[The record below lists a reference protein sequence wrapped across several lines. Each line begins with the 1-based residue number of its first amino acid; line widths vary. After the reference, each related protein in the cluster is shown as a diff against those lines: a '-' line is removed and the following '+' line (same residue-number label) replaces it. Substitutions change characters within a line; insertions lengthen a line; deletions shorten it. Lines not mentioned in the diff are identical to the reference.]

1 MRVPQRGPREELQG
15 EQITWTEWHVEWGN
29 EGLAAWRLWVARE
42 ADVWFVNVNVKNTS
56 GEVLVTSVKTAA
68 KRDKV

>member
-1 MRVPQRGPREELQG
+1 MCVPQRGPREELQG

-29 EGLAAWRLWVARE
+29 EGLAAWRLWAARE